1 MKRPITSALLAAAL
15 SLSLVVPAGAV
26 SSSTAVEAI
35 QALGIITG
43 DSSGDLNLSS
53 PVTRAEFVTMM
64 TAASS
69 YKDSIGEGS
78 GVSLFKDVKS
88 DHWASEYIKLAVE
101 QGWMSGYVDGI
112 FRPDNQIT
120 LEEACTAL
128 LKMLGYDSSTLAGSY
143 PSAQLSKAS
152 SVGLRD
158 DVDAV
163 QGEALTRQDCVMLF
177 YNLLLS
183 DDSSGTVY
191 GTTLGYTVTNGEVD
205 YSTLVTADTKG
216 PYVASADKS
225 LSLPFSSTGATIYR
239 NGALSSL
246 SEVQEYDVYYY
257 NENLRTVW
265 VYSDKVSGTLTALS
279 PSSAAPTSITVAG
292 TEYELGTSTA
302 IYKCSSQGEFSTGDV
317 VTLLLGMNGEVVD
330 LLSAGSVGSSTS
342 STVYYGTVLSS
353 QKGASSSSTSS
364 SSSSSVQTETQVA
377 CSDGTVRTFYTSG
390 GPYSVGRLVSVTLDS
405 SGTTI
410 KSMQSKS
417 LSGKVSSDGTSF
429 ADYDFASDVEILDT
443 DGEGSYAR
451 IYPSRLAG
459 YTLKSSDVVYYT
471 LNSQGE
477 IDCLILSNVTG
488 DTAEYVYLSGVEDNS
503 TSGSGS
509 IQNISVTYT
518 YIQDGETQTLNS
530 DRKYSI
536 KTGGAALGYDED
548 GQVDSM
554 KQLDSVTLDSL
565 SGLTAVGDGRKYT
578 ISEQV
583 QVLLRDDDS
592 RRSYYLTDLSEI
604 NAQDYDLTGWY
615 DDLDHSAGG
624 HIRII
629 VATPKE

>member
-101 QGWMSGYVDGI
+101 QGWMSGYVDGT
-112 FRPDNQIT
+112 FRPDEQIT

-177 YNLLLS
+177 YNLLVS
-183 DDSSGTVY
+183 DNSSGTVY

-216 PYVASADKS
+216 PYVADSGS
-225 LSLPFSSTGATIYR
+225 LSLPFSTSGITVYR
-239 NGALSSL
+239 NGTASELSA
-246 SEVQEYDVYYY
+246 VQQYDVYYY

-265 VYSDKVSGTLTALS
+265 IYSDRVTGTLTAVS
-279 PSSAAPTSITVAG
+279 PGTTAPTSVTVAG
-292 TEYELGTSTA
+292 GTYELGTSTA
-302 IYKCSSQGEFSTGDV
+302 VYQFSSQGDFSAGDT
-317 VTLLLGMNGEVVD
+317 VTLLLGMNGEVVQAV
-330 LLSAGSVGSSTS
+330 SAAEADT
-342 STVYYGTVLSS
+342 TYYGVVLSS
-353 QKGASSSSTSS
+353 TKGAADDSTTSEEGT
-364 SSSSSVQTETQVA
+364 SVQTTTVVA
-377 CSDGTVRTFYTSG
+377 CTDGTQRTFYHSG
-390 GPYSVGRLVSVTLDS
+390 SAYSAGRVVSVTIEDGATRLRTLS
-405 SGTTI
+405 SKGLEGDV
-410 KSMQSKS
+410 SRDGSS
-417 LSGKVSSDGTSF
+417 LGS
-429 ADYDFASDVEILDT
+429 YDFADDVEILDV
-443 DGEGSYAR
+443 DDEGGYAR
-451 IYPSRLAG
+451 IYPDRLAG
-459 YTLKSSDVVYYT
+459 AELESDDVSYYS
-471 LNSQGE
+471 LNELGE
-477 IDCLILSNVTG
+477 IDRLILNQVTG
-488 DTAEYVYLSGVEDNS
+488 DT
-503 TSGSGS
+503 
-509 IQNISVTYT
+509 YT
-518 YIQDGETQTLNS
+518 YAFLVDGEVNSENLEISASYTYLLDGETYTVSGTTNYNITHGGIALIYNNG
-530 DRKYSI
+530 SI
-536 KTGGAALGYDED
+536 
-548 GQVDSM
+548 SSIR
-554 KQLDSVTLDSL
+554 QLESVTLSQL
-565 SGLTAVGDGRKYT
+565 SDLYAMAGNKKYMLADDM
-578 ISEQV
+578 E
-583 QVLLRDDDS
+583 VLLKDS
-592 RRSYYLTDLSEI
+592 SSSNTYYVTTLSEI
-604 NAQDYDLTGWY
+604 NDEDYRLTGWY
-615 DDLDHSAGG
+615 DDLDCAAGG
-624 HIRII
+624 RIRIL
-629 VATPKE
+629 VAVPR